1 MQGTG
6 NTGGNVIPRKSHVN
20 RNSRRARY
28 VHGGGNGYNPMENIM
43 HVKKFPVT
51 LNVMTMN
58 ESDDLMLSFVDKYV
72 LRTLN

>member
-1 MQGTG
+1 
-6 NTGGNVIPRKSHVN
+6 
-20 RNSRRARY
+20 
-28 VHGGGNGYNPMENIM
+28 MENIM

-51 LNVMTMN
+51 LNVVTMN